1 MHLQLLS
8 ALVLATS
15 QFVSAQAATSTSS
28 SILAVSS
35 PAWLPDFPK
44 PADVVAAY
52 PTNLPNITATLSHAS
67 LNLSEYPEPWSS
79 PKTDHPEIAA
89 VMKALDWTKVPNAA
103 IHTDDKNGDISF
115 SGYDENKDPY
125 CWWSDTN
132 CVKPKATYLPE
143 DVYECPKAGDWGQTF
158 DDGPFNPSD
167 EKALIPLNKWAEPE
181 LYNFLAQHNQKATL
195 FYIGSNVVTFP
206 AAARRALNDG
216 HVICVHTWSHPQMTT
231 QSNIKVVAEFY
242 WTLRAIKQTLGITPK
257 CWRPPYGDVDDRVRA
272 IAWQMGLRTFL
283 WDRDSND
290 WAMPGDGGGDLPP
303 ATVDGY
309 FEGWIESRKNGTDTK
324 TGHVVLEHELNN
336 STVEMAEKW
345 LPKMQQTFNVIT
357 PHACMNITQPY
368 WEDSFVYPTGNT
380 APAPSANAT
389 SNATAA
395 ASTTAASAKTTDAA
409 PAGEASKTVPS
420 ELSQD
425 SGKPTS
431 AASSVTGSVSL
442 AGLAL
447 AAALLLN

>member
-1 MHLQLLS
+1 MHLQLIS

-15 QFVSAQAATSTSS
+15 QFVSAQSPTSTSS
-28 SILAVSS
+28 SILAVAS
-35 PAWLPDFPK
+35 PTWLPDFPK
-44 PADVVAAY
+44 PADVVSAY
-52 PTNLPNITATLSHAS
+52 PTNPPNISDTLSHQS
-67 LNLSEYPEPWSS
+67 LNLSEYPEPWTS

-89 VMKALDWTKVPNAA
+89 VMKAIDWSKVPNAA
-103 IHTDDKNGDISF
+103 IHKDKPNGDISF
-115 SGYDENKDPY
+115 SGYDENNDPY

-167 EKALIPLNKWAEPE
+167 DPVLNEYAEPR

-195 FYIGSNVVTFP
+195 FYIGSNVVTYP

-272 IAWQMGLRTFL
+272 IAWQMGMRTFL
-283 WDRDSND
+283 WDRDTND
-290 WAMPGDGGGDLPP
+290 WDMPGDGGGNLPP
-303 ATVDGY
+303 AKVDEY
-309 FEGWIESRKNGTDTK
+309 FEGWIDARKNGTDNK

-336 STVEMAEKW
+336 STVMMAEKW

-357 PHACMNITQPY
+357 PHACMNITEPY
-368 WEDSFVYPTGNT
+368 WETNFVYPTENKNT
-380 APAPSANAT
+380 TTTPSSTSASSAASTGQAT
-389 SNATAA
+389 GTHASGSSGSATAA
-395 ASTTAASAKTTDAA
+395 
-409 PAGEASKTVPS
+409 
-420 ELSQD
+420 LSQD

-431 AASSVTGSVSL
+431 AASSLTGSLPLV
-442 AGLAL
+442 AL
-447 AAALLLN
+447 SFAAALLLN